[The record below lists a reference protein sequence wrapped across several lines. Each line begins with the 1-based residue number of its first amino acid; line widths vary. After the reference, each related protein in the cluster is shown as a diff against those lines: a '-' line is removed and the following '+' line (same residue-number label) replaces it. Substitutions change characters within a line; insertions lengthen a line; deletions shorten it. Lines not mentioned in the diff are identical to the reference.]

1 MKRIISLFL
10 LASIVATMLTGSV
23 FAYTAEDMESDGATT
38 VVCLSDNFD
47 TTAIEQV
54 EEGVSAYIVDDA
66 GNTFPLNCEVTISE
80 VPQTMSATSPEGP
93 RYSMKVS
100 TEVKT
105 KYNDD
110 TLEMSSV
117 ICYVEMYMDWID
129 GPGIYNS
136 IERLR
141 GECTMVKGTL
151 QKARVSWGNAHNR
164 CVKYKILDGN
174 ELAFDFDPDFDVGT
188 GEGIPI
194 SGNLHAHYE
203 AVFVKGGQYYL
214 VVCVNPNIFD

>member
-10 LASIVATMLTGSV
+10 LASIVATMLTGSA
-23 FAYTAEDMESDGATT
+23 FAYTAEDMESDGTTT

-47 TTAIEQV
+47 TAAIEQV

-66 GNTFPLNCEVTISE
+66 GNTIPLNCEVTISE
-80 VPQTMSATSPEGP
+80 VPQTISATSPEGP

-105 KYNDD
+105 KYDEN
-110 TLEMSSV
+110 TLEMPGI
-117 ICYVEMYMDWID
+117 ICTVEIYMDWID

-136 IERLR
+136 IERLY
-141 GECTMVKGTL
+141 GECTMTKGTL

-164 CVKYKILDGN
+164 CVKYKVLDGN
-174 ELAFDFDPDFDVGT
+174 GSSFDFDPDFDIGT

-203 AVFVKGGQYYL
+203 AVFTKGGQYYL
-214 VVCVNPNIFD
+214 VVCVNPTIFD